1 MLVMR
6 LDAAV
11 KQKIAKELG
20 RPVPPPS
27 DESFWSF
34 VEEVRAARPELAAEL
49 EEGIIFDD
57 LGDPEREAQ
66 RADARAV
73 ARRMFFRRLFYRF
86 DEVRQRWHLHRG
98 KLMGWG
104 VLLFL
109 AFFLPTFYWR
119 PTPPVM
125 EAASLQTDAASM
137 SGGAVAEAQT
147 SEPRRPPEPLVVEQ
161 PEEPDPM
168 TRSTP
173 LVVEDTMPLNPQPQ
187 VPTSEEPSSLRAY
200 SKEAAEVESRGLNAY
215 SRSGGA
221 AGAPQAGSSDPFAD
235 PSSTVQTAGLSAYRE
250 PQPEAQTEP
259 RGLSAYSKEAAP
271 FHLRTLDDDSARTL
285 DDDSAERGAE
295 QSAEATDPLPED
307 SSWQEPQGDAGGQEP
322 QYAQVSDLG
331 MLATDPFS
339 TPSTRGEV
347 PNTGAATG
355 TEAPADG
362 ELYRAGDTVDGE
374 LAVGLIALGGD
385 AMPVIVRGRDGSV
398 WQGQAALNASGR
410 VDITFSSAA
419 GERGSQSLEAIAL
432 AEDGYAGVPATIRET
447 TPALASDLARGA
459 LRGAGE
465 FVEGLRDQ
473 SSVTLSHGA
482 ALLSRDAPP
491 LDASVLG
498 SVARL
503 FSPPEGED
511 QQALVRLAEVPAG
524 TKLQIMVLGVAAAEN
539 AQTP

>member
-104 VLLFL
+104 VLLFM

-119 PTPPVM
+119 PTPPVV
-125 EAASLQTDAASM
+125 DAANLQAGAADM
-137 SGGAVAEAQT
+137 SGGAVAEVQT
-147 SEPRRPPEPLVVEQ
+147 PEPRRPPEPLVVEQ
-161 PEEPDPM
+161 PDEPDPV

-173 LVVEDTMPLNPQPQ
+173 LVVQDTATMPLNPQPQ
-187 VPTSEEPSSLRAY
+187 VPTSEEPGSLHAY
-200 SKEAAEVESRGLNAY
+200 SKAETDIEPRGLNAY
-215 SRSGGA
+215 SRGGQA
-221 AGAPQAGSSDPFAD
+221 AGAPQGSSDPFAD
-235 PSSTVQTAGLSAYRE
+235 PSITVQTAGLNAYRK

-259 RGLSAYSKEAAP
+259 QGLSAYSKEAAP
-271 FHLRTLDDDSARTL
+271 STLRTLDDPN
-285 DDDSAERGAE
+285 AEGGEA
-295 QSAEATDPLPED
+295 QSAEATDPLLED
-307 SSWQEPQGDAGGQEP
+307 SSWQEP
-322 QYAQVSDLG
+322 QYAQVSDPGTLE
-331 MLATDPFS
+331 ADPFS
-339 TPSTRGEV
+339 TLSTPGGI
-347 PNTGAATG
+347 PNTAAATG

-410 VDITFSSAA
+410 VDITFSSAV

-432 AEDGYAGVPATIRET
+432 AEDGYAGVPATIKET

-459 LRGAGE
+459 LRGASE

-473 SSVTLSHGA
+473 SSVTLSNGA
-482 ALLSRDAPP
+482 ALLSQDAPP

-524 TKLQIMVLGVAAAEN
+524 TKLQIMVLDEAEVEK